1 MTNINKTPEK
11 LVTRKR
17 LGDIGV
23 EALQMDGWAV
33 EKIRGSGKSSM
44 RRITRGKERRDIA
57 IRTTQDQW
65 IAFPRNDSDDGW
77 KTLADVDA
85 VVVVSVDDVVNP
97 RFGLVHFIE
106 GSEMRARFDRAYAAR
121 EAAHH
126 QLDAGRGIWLSL
138 YDRETNPPVRL
149 AGAGLG
155 LDHPPIA
162 RLPLW
167 PEKAERSFE
176 VQGPMKSITISEAKE
191 LLARSLGVDPSNI
204 RISIEA

>member
-65 IAFPRNDSDDGW
+65 IAFPRNDSEDGW
-77 KTLADVDA
+77 KTLSQVDA
-85 VVVVSVDDVVNP
+85 VVVVSVDDVENP

-106 GSEMRARFDRAYAAR
+106 GDEMRSRFDRAYEARIAAG
-121 EAAHH
+121 H

-138 YDRETNPPVRL
+138 YHREANPPVRL
-149 AGAGLG
+149 VGAGVG
-155 LDHPPIA
+155 RDHPPIV

-167 PEKAERSFE
+167 PEKKESNLDVR
-176 VQGPMKSITISEAKE
+176 GPMESITILEAKE